1 MTKKEF
7 YATIAN
13 CENIAGDIREYAA
26 KALAAEAAA
35 AERRRN
41 TPTKAQR
48 ENLPLYESIINLLAE
63 ATMTSTEIAT
73 VLSITTQKAASLCKH
88 LVENGSI
95 AVESVADEK
104 KGRLIKHY
112 HAISAE

>member
-7 YATIAN
+7 YTTIAN
-13 CENIAGDIREYAA
+13 CENVSDDIREYAA
-26 KALAAEAAA
+26 KALAAEVAA
-35 AERRRN
+35 AEKRRN

-48 ENLPLYESIINLLAE
+48 ENLPLYTSIIELLAN

-73 VLSITTQKAASLCKH
+73 ALSITTQKAASLCKH
-88 LVENGSI
+88 LAENGSI

-104 KGRLIKHY
+104 KGRLVKHY